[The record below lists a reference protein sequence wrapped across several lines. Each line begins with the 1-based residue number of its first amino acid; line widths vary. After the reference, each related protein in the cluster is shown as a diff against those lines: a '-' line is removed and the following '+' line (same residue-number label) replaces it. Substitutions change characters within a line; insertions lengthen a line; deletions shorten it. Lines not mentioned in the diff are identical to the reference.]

1 MQTEEK
7 DRGKLSRAKQA
18 RSESREHDKGI
29 EKQANGHAEVQSN
42 AAPRQET

>member
-7 DRGKLSRAKQA
+7 GRGKLSQAKQA